1 MDETGH
7 LAAVLRWSTGGGV
20 DGAQVIGAGLG
31 MAVPI
36 FIGAAVGNPE
46 AGLLAAVGGLMVG
59 GAAAGPSA
67 REQAG
72 ELVLALAPAIAASAA
87 AALLAGRG
95 ALQDALVVL
104 LVACAA
110 LAGGISRPAAIAA
123 TRFVLFLLIAV
134 VVAGNVPRRWVFVLL
149 VGVGACWGV
158 AVNVLLG
165 AIARALRGAAAA
177 AVAAAPAAHTN
188 AQRLARWRRTLRT
201 LAGWQYTLRLT
212 LCLAAAAMLGY
223 LWPGHHLHWVALTV
237 GLLTERQVEAWPVKT
252 TQRALGTLLGVLAA
266 GLLFGWTM
274 PWWALAAT
282 IGILAA
288 ARPYLRARNYL
299 AYTAV
304 TTPLIL
310 AILDAGAP
318 PGAAVLVDRL
328 VATLIGAALV
338 LAANA
343 ALRRAAGT

>member
-1 MDETGH
+1 MDEGGH
-7 LAAVLRWSTGGGV
+7 LAAVLRWSTEGGV
-20 DGAQVIGAGLG
+20 DGAQMLGAGLG

-36 FIGAAVGNPE
+36 SIGAAVGNPE

-59 GAAAGPSA
+59 GAAAGTSA
-67 REQAG
+67 RAQAS
-72 ELVLALAPAIAASAA
+72 ELALALAPAIAASIA
-87 AALLAGRG
+87 AALMAGCG
-95 ALQDALVVL
+95 TLQDALVVL
-104 LVACAA
+104 LVACAS
-110 LAGGISRPAAIAA
+110 LAGGISRPSAIAT

-134 VVAGNVPRRWVFVLL
+134 VVAGNVPQRWAFVLL

-158 AVNVLLG
+158 AVNVFLG
-165 AIARALRGAAAA
+165 AIARVRRSGAAAP
-177 AVAAAPAAHTN
+177 VAATPPAYTT
-188 AQRLARWRRTLRT
+188 AQRLSRWRRALRT
-201 LAGWQYTLRLT
+201 LAGWQYALRLT
-212 LCLAAAAMLGY
+212 ACLAVAAILGY

-237 GLLTERQVEAWPVKT
+237 ALLTERQVEAWPVKT
-252 TQRALGTLLGVLAA
+252 TQRALGTLAGVLAA

-318 PGAAVLVDRL
+318 PGVAAFVDRL

-338 LAANA
+338 LMANA
-343 ALRRAAGT
+343 ALRRVAAD

>member
-1 MDETGH
+1 MDERGH
-7 LAAVLRWSTGGGV
+7 LAAVLRWSTEVGV
-20 DGAQVIGAGLG
+20 DGAQILGAGLG

-36 FIGAAVGNPE
+36 SIGAAVGNPE
-46 AGLLAAVGGLMVG
+46 AGLVAAVGGLMVG

-67 REQAG
+67 RAQAG
-72 ELVLALAPAIAASAA
+72 ELALAFAPAIAASVAA
-87 AALLAGRG
+87 AMAAGRG
-95 ALQDALVVL
+95 RLQDALVVL
-104 LVACAA
+104 LVACAS
-110 LAGGISRPAAIAA
+110 LAGGVSRPGAITT

-134 VVAGNVPRRWVFVLL
+134 VVADNVPQRGAFVYL
-149 VGVGACWGV
+149 VSLGACWGV

-165 AIARALRGAAAA
+165 AIARARRRGAEAE
-177 AVAAAPAAHTN
+177 VEAAPPPPTT

-212 LCLAAAAMLGY
+212 LCLAVAALLGY

-237 GLLTERQVEAWPVKT
+237 ALLTERQVEAWPVKT

-274 PWWALAAT
+274 APWVLAAT

-304 TTPLIL
+304 ITPLIL

-318 PGAAVLVDRL
+318 PGVSVLVDRL

-338 LAANA
+338 LMANA
-343 ALRRAAGT
+343 ALRRTVAT

>member
-1 MDETGH
+1 MDERGH
-7 LAAVLRWSTGGGV
+7 LAAVLRWSTDGDV
-20 DGAQVIGAGLG
+20 DGAQVLGAGLG

-36 FIGAAVGNPE
+36 VIGAAVGNPE
-46 AGLLAAVGGLMVG
+46 AGLVAAVGGLMVG

-67 REQAG
+67 RAQAG
-72 ELVLALAPAIAASAA
+72 ELALALAPAIAASVA
-87 AALLAGRG
+87 AALVAGRG
-95 ALQDALVVL
+95 SLQDALVVL
-104 LVACAA
+104 LVACAS
-110 LAGGISRPAAIAA
+110 LAGGISRPAAIAT
-123 TRFVLFLLIAV
+123 TRFVLFFLIAV
-134 VVAGNVPRRWVFVLL
+134 VVAENMPQRSSFVFLA
-149 VGVGACWGV
+149 GMGACWGA
-158 AVNVLLG
+158 AVNFLLG
-165 AIARALRGAAAA
+165 AIARAWRHG
-177 AVAAAPAAHTN
+177 VAGPSEAAPPAPTT
-188 AQRLARWRRTLRT
+188 AQRLARRRRTLRT

-212 LCLAAAAMLGY
+212 LCLAGAAIVGY

-237 GLLTERQVEAWPVKT
+237 ALLTERQVEAWPVKT

-274 PWWALAAT
+274 PSWALAAT

-318 PGAAVLVDRL
+318 PGLAVLVDRL

-338 LAANA
+338 LMANA
-343 ALRRAAGT
+343 ALRRVVAT